1 MAFWKNGGL
10 MRDSKLTLALRH
22 LIDRYLELA
31 ALEWPCRRFRVT
43 TSHEHDSQLSRQP
56 HLRPDR
62 PLTRHTQQVCVIG
75 GLTQESDSRCVT
87 DSFICRS
94 ISQRTLDA
102 NHVTSLQPMSVD
114 AVTAAGASV
123 PPLTSST
130 PVQEAPPS
138 GVLAPS
144 GVIGSNPPYENSEV
158 EASTLTARKLGQ
170 QNMTSSYL
178 SMGGGP
184 ASLQTMPSTPR
195 SMQRRPNG
203 ARPRANVGAGLT
215 RQEHSGSSLGSSGAV
230 GGASPSKSSLTA
242 AYKKRVSDESQPSVT
257 FNIAPQS
264 THAPDAVD
272 GAQSQPRPESFPRG
286 ERAVSNPYVEYLQP
300 YPPSQLDVTSQRG
313 QMTRQSHVSTS
324 SAGTPYEQMDPL
336 DGFVYPND
344 ADYVTGDAPDAAD
357 VTNPK
362 SEVNVPKTTSL
373 PAASFDPSALYS
385 YAVPREL
392 RNKNSGSAQKSSPTQ
407 TPQKD
412 AMSPPRPP
420 LLQPKPQIS
429 RDSPASL
436 PAAGDFRQASS
447 TDSSAPADVNARP
460 LSSTGSNTYEDFE
473 TMREGLYESPTNTP
487 AAATGGLSFANNMF
501 KDELE
506 NSSATSP
513 PKSSAPQAKPKP
525 SAFKLA
531 MFQRSGSTTS
541 TSSAPGAVTSSSRAH
556 SVSPASPHAVAS
568 PRFGITT
575 TSQTRSF
582 KRVQQVPTEH
592 DVTQT
597 PHTPMTS
604 LLDTSASSQASS
616 QDSTHP
622 LLRQKPNAVSDMIGR
637 RLPSLPADAIL
648 NAAAGATPDDKLQ
661 FEADEANLNSGSTL
675 GEDKYE
681 KVEEVHC

>member
-1 MAFWKNGGL
+1 M
-10 MRDSKLTLALRH
+10 
-22 LIDRYLELA
+22 
-31 ALEWPCRRFRVT
+31 
-43 TSHEHDSQLSRQP
+43 
-56 HLRPDR
+56 
-62 PLTRHTQQVCVIG
+62 
-75 GLTQESDSRCVT
+75 
-87 DSFICRS
+87 S
-94 ISQRTLDA
+94 I
-102 NHVTSLQPMSVD
+102 D
-114 AVTAAGASV
+114 AVAAAGASV

-138 GVLAPS
+138 TDVLAPS

-184 ASLQTMPSTPR
+184 TSLQTIPSTPR
-195 SMQRRPNG
+195 SMQVRQNG

-230 GGASPSKSSLTA
+230 GGTSPSKSSLTA

-257 FNIAPQS
+257 FNIAPQ
-264 THAPDAVD
+264 TTAHPPDAVD
-272 GAQSQPRPESFPRG
+272 AQSQSRPESFPRG

-300 YPPSQLDVTSQRG
+300 HPPSLLDLASQRG
-313 QMTRQSHVSTS
+313 QITRQSHVSTS

-344 ADYVTGDAPDAAD
+344 ADYVTSDAPNDAD

-362 SEVNVPKTTSL
+362 SEMNAPKTTSA

-392 RNKNSGSAQKSSPTQ
+392 RNKTSGNAPKSSPIP
-407 TPQKD
+407 TPKKD
-412 AMSPPRPP
+412 LPAMSPPRPP

-436 PAAGDFRQASS
+436 PGAGDFRQTSS
-447 TDSSAPADVNARP
+447 TDSSAPADANARP
-460 LSSTGSNTYEDFE
+460 LSTTGSNTYEDFE
-473 TMREGLYESPTNTP
+473 TMREDLYESPTNTP

-506 NSSATSP
+506 NNSATSP

-568 PRFGITT
+568 PRFGQIFLQIYFQKEESSLSFHTK
-575 TSQTRSF
+575 SQ
-582 KRVQQVPTEH
+582 
-592 DVTQT
+592 
-597 PHTPMTS
+597 
-604 LLDTSASSQASS
+604 L
-616 QDSTHP
+616 
-622 LLRQKPNAVSDMIGR
+622 
-637 RLPSLPADAIL
+637 
-648 NAAAGATPDDKLQ
+648 AGYPRHNKQRNQL
-661 FEADEANLNSGSTL
+661 
-675 GEDKYE
+675 
-681 KVEEVHC
+681 